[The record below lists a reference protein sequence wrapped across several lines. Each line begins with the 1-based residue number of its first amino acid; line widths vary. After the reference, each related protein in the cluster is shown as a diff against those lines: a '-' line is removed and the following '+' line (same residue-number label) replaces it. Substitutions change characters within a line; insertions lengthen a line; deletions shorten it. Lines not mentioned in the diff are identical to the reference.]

1 MKVAMLL
8 ALLSADINTEQR
20 FVLIIYDS
28 RQIEVCEAS
37 DEDEDP

>member
-20 FVLIIYDS
+20 IIIVTYDS
-28 RQIEVCEAS
+28 RQVEVCELS

>member
-20 FVLIIYDS
+20 IIIVAYDS
-28 RQIEVCEAS
+28 RQVEVCELS